1 MCLFTWRCKGQERR
15 KKSALRVIIG
25 IYLWR
30 AAHPEGRIGT
40 PLTSLGQLKHSTF
53 NKQKIVMV
61 RWNTLLPACLK
72 LESARQFDRPRA
84 WWNKMT
90 VFGVWVVVLLF
101 ACGVFGVVLCVWS
114 LVGPAASTE
123 LAFFALQCAR
133 SKLFCTLPP
142 LRFTWPTLNLVR
154 RNLMNRVCIGMP
166 GWRSLRCWCYV
177 VSWVSLTVLY
187 MEGWDHLSWRSW
199 RSMPMIDLQ
208 SLILVVSLQPMLV
221 RLKT

>member
-1 MCLFTWRCKGQERR
+1 MCLFMWRCTGQERR

-30 AAHPEGRIGT
+30 AAHPEGRIGA

-53 NKQKIVMV
+53 NKQKTVIV

-72 LESARQFDRPRA
+72 LESARQLETRWVFL
-84 WWNKMT
+84 
-90 VFGVWVVVLLF
+90 VFGSLF
-101 ACGVFGVVLCVWS
+101 CCL
-114 LVGPAASTE
+114 LVGCLE
-123 LAFFALQCAR
+123 LFCVIGNWSDLLLPR
-133 SKLFCTLPP
+133 SWLIMREKQIVCTLPP

-154 RNLMNRVCIGMP
+154 RNLMK
-166 GWRSLRCWCYV
+166 GWRSLKRWCYV